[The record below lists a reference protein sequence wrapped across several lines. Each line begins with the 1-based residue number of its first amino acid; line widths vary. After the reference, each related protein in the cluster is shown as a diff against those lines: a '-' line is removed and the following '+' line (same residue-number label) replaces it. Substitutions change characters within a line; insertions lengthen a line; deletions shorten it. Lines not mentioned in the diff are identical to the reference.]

1 MRTRGARKVLRQ
13 KLRSTRL
20 KIKARRNSVMHVH
33 TADHIQGR
41 VIDQK
46 QREFT
51 LPPLPNVMSTGTLH
65 VVKCGFQ

>member
-1 MRTRGARKVLRQ
+1 M
-13 KLRSTRL
+13 
-20 KIKARRNSVMHVH
+20 MHVH

-41 VIDQK
+41 VIEQK